1 MKQQTGIIKI
11 LTVLLMV
18 ILASGCQEGFIVITE
33 PDKAA
38 VFSTSDTIADLILKV
53 TLQDG
58 SFDDIIDNCSEISI
72 NFPYEIRIK
81 NETITISSPEDI
93 EQVELNYQ
101 QFLNAIVLK
110 FPVTVTF
117 SDHSESTLTNR
128 GDLQKIINEYE
139 KKKRELIKCI
149 DFIYPFDVYIY
160 NTEYQK
166 PESANIRND
175 KKLHGLLKH
184 KNGILVEIDYPIS
197 VELSDETVVTIGNN
211 QELET
216 EILRAIE
223 SCGEPGDEEFT
234 EEDPSQD
241 D

>member
-1 MKQQTGIIKI
+1 VKEQTGIIKI
-11 LTVLLMV
+11 LTVLLLV
-18 ILASGCQEGFIVITE
+18 ILASGCQEEFIVITE
-33 PDKAA
+33 PDKTA
-38 VFSTSDTIADLILKV
+38 VFSTSDTIAGLILKV

-58 SFDDIIDNCSEISI
+58 SFDDIIDQCSEISI

-81 NETITISSPEDI
+81 NETITISSQEDI
-93 EQVELNYQ
+93 EQVEQNYQ

-139 KKKRELIKCI
+139 KKKREHIKCI
-149 DFIYPFDVYIY
+149 DFIYPFDIFIY
-160 NTEYQK
+160 NTEFQK

-197 VELSDETVVTIGNN
+197 VVLFDGTVLTLENN
-211 QELET
+211 GDLET
-216 EILRAIE
+216 AIINAIGTCDNTDE
-223 SCGEPGDEEFT
+223 EEFT
-234 EEDPSQD
+234 EDPSNDQ
-241 D
+241 